1 MKATAAPILRRF
13 GFRSVL
19 MINAMVSGLF
29 IAATAL
35 FTPVTPHAVIFAVL
49 VVGGFFKS
57 LQFTSI
63 NSLAYADIE
72 PRAMS
77 RATSFAS
84 VAQQLSLSAGV
95 AIGALVLEIQRHGRP
110 DMAVQPSDFTTAFI
124 VVGTISAA
132 SALIFM
138 MLPKSAGANL
148 SAPARPLAAAR
159 EPTSIAEAGARVDV

>member
-1 MKATAAPILRRF
+1 M
-13 GFRSVL
+13 
-19 MINAMVSGLF
+19 F
-29 IAATAL
+29 IASIAL

-95 AIGALVLEIQRHGRP
+95 AIGALVLEIQRHGRL
-110 DMAVQPSDFTTAFI
+110 DMAVQSSDFSTAFI
-124 VVGTISAA
+124 VVGAISVA

-138 MLPKSAGANL
+138 MLPKSAGASL

-159 EPTSIAEAGARVDV
+159 EPESIVEAGARADV

>member
-1 MKATAAPILRRF
+1 
-13 GFRSVL
+13 VV
-19 MINAMVSGLF
+19 NALVSGLF
-29 IAATAL
+29 IAVTAL
-35 FTPVTPHAVIFAVL
+35 FTPVTPHALIFTLL

-95 AIGALVLEIQRHGRP
+95 AAGALVLEIQRHGRP
-110 DMAVQPSDFTTAFI
+110 DMAVQPSDFATAF
-124 VVGTISAA
+124 VVVAAISAA
-132 SALIFM
+132 SSLIFM
-138 MLPKSAGANL
+138 MLPKTAGASL
-148 SAPARPLAAAR
+148 SAPARAVG
-159 EPTSIAEAGARVDV
+159 TSQRPVAEVGARVDA